1 MKLVLKI
8 RQLFLV
14 IPALKEQRQENCEQ
28 DLIPNTSIIHT
39 TNNIKQGQDVA
50 HLAEGL
56 PSMPEILDAILN
68 MTYNWG
74 PIVLVFGRW
83 SQEDPKF
90 RIIFNYTAT
99 SRTAGA
105 ALDPVSKGIHSLEM
119 EVKKLEN

>member
-1 MKLVLKI
+1 MSK
-8 RQLFLV
+8 
-14 IPALKEQRQENCEQ
+14 
-28 DLIPNTSIIHT
+28 TSSQTQVSHT
-39 TNNIKQGQDVA
+39 QQTNNIKQGQDVA

-99 SRTAGA
+99 LRTAGA

>member
-1 MKLVLKI
+1 MSK
-8 RQLFLV
+8 
-14 IPALKEQRQENCEQ
+14 
-28 DLIPNTSIIHT
+28 TSSQTQVSHT
-39 TNNIKQGQDVA
+39 QQINNIKQGQDVA

-56 PSMPEILDAILN
+56 SSMPEILYAILN

-83 SQEDPKF
+83 SQEDRKF